1 LTEVNQLNLRL
12 QQVSN
17 LNAVGMIKLHY
28 FGEEFFTCRLT
39 DRSMQIFQFEYLM
52 DEMSVFVINDKVLVG
67 SIAAS
72 EHGRHKVKNVLSSPH
87 GAD

>member
-12 QQVSN
+12 QQVSYFN
-17 LNAVGMIKLHY
+17 PIGMIKLHY
-28 FGEEFFTCRLT
+28 FGKEFFACRLT
-39 DRSMQIFQFEYLM
+39 DRSMQLFQLEYLV
-52 DEMSVFVINDKVLVG
+52 DEMSVFVINYKVLVG

-72 EHGRHKVKNVLSSPH
+72 EHGRHKVKDVLSSLY